1 MQENKIKELL
11 KKRSLKATN
20 IRISLISKID
30 NFGSAISYS
39 SILKEMTPI
48 NRVTLYR
55 TIKTLKEKGIIHT
68 AFKDKNETYYALC
81 GTECDSQDHHEHV
94 HFKCLECETITP
106 QELSENVKISIPK
119 YDISKIT
126 VNIEGICESCI

>member
-1 MQENKIKELL
+1 MQESKIKELL

-20 IRISLISKID
+20 IRVNLISKID

-39 SILKEMTPI
+39 TILKEMTPI

-81 GTECDSQDHHEHV
+81 GTGCDSEDQHKHV
-94 HFKCLECETITP
+94 HFKCLECDTITP

-119 YDISKIT
+119 YDISKIS